1 MKKKRYFAWILF
13 SVCLVMLVAAVFPH
27 HHHDDLTLCMHY
39 DLQTCCDAECPD
51 SPHHHGGRDCGN
63 ACVTSFCCDAPH
75 PSHLI
80 SPLFYFIVDL
90 GIRADAYG
98 FPCRNVSST
107 GIPVSMSNASIHWTC
122 KPSADGVLLPACKLV
137 GRRQAIP
144 VACGLSFAT
153 GLQRNRSIFA
163 VVIPGIIIQT
173 FLHALIL

>member
-90 GIRADAYG
+90 GIRADAYRLSLSERVVDG
-98 FPCRNVSST
+98 DTCAYVERLHPLDVQAVGGWRAPPCV
-107 GIPVSMSNASIHWTC
+107 
-122 KPSADGVLLPACKLV
+122 
-137 GRRQAIP
+137 
-144 VACGLSFAT
+144 
-153 GLQRNRSIFA
+153 
-163 VVIPGIIIQT
+163 
-173 FLHALIL
+173 